1 MWAETLG
8 YRDSRLPYLKEFFAE
23 IAKVVGLA
31 GDDDLLDLGC
41 GPGEVT
47 LGMAPYGATMTAV
60 DAEQPMLDELAR
72 RAKKAGRDIRLVL
85 AKAEA
90 APIDLGRFK
99 LITIGMAHWFMH
111 SAGTLERLEHWLL
124 PAGRVVICIHSS
136 PIIAEWIAAYETIR
150 RKWARRDLSKPK
162 ISPKQFFSGTRFE
175 LERHFELEARRRLT
189 LENLLRRAQGYSTTS
204 PAALGEAGSRQ
215 MLAELSTA
223 MAPFFRDGPVIETFF
238 NQAHLFRRRG
248 DL

>member
-1 MWAETLG
+1 MWSETLG
-8 YRDSRLPYLKEFFAE
+8 YRDSRLPYLKPFFAE
-23 IAKVVGLA
+23 VAKAASLTGH
-31 GDDDLLDLGC
+31 DDLLDLGC

-72 RAKKAGRDIRLVL
+72 RATKAGRDIRLVL
-85 AKAEA
+85 AKVEV
-90 APIDLGRFK
+90 APIDLGRFR

-111 SAGTLERLEHWLL
+111 SAGTFERLEHWLL
-124 PAGRVVICIHSS
+124 PAGRVVICIHTSRVT
-136 PIIAEWIAAYETIR
+136 AEWIAVYETIR
-150 RKWARRDLSKPK
+150 RKWARADLSRPK
-162 ISPKQFFSGTRFE
+162 ISPEQFFSGTGFE
-175 LERHFELEARRRLT
+175 LDRQFELEAQRPLK
-189 LENLLRRAQGYSTTS
+189 LENLLRRAQGFSTTS

-223 MAPFFRDGPVIETFF
+223 MAPFFRGGPVIETFL

-248 DL
+248 DS